1 MTDGTYLR
9 LDPAQ
14 WALISTYHDSPAV
27 TGIWGPFPTEDA
39 AEQAKTAL
47 LDAGIDL
54 HRCTV
59 EPIRQVVNQP

>member
-9 LDPAQ
+9 LDPTE
-14 WALISTYHDSPAV
+14 WALISSYHDGSAV
-27 TGIWGPFPTEDA
+27 VGAWGPFPTEEVATA
-39 AEQAKTAL
+39 AQTAL

-59 EPIRQVVNQP
+59 LPIRPVVTRP